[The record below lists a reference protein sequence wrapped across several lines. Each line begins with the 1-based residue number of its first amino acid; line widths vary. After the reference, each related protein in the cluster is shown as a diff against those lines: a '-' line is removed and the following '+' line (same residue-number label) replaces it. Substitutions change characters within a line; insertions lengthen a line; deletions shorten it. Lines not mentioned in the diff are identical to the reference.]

1 MRRDD
6 LPAGYDGW
14 QALITSNGGYGP
26 APVRAILE
34 SKHGK
39 LWQYD
44 IVRFLSELHSS
55 VRYHRVTES
64 YSSYCQRAVTLAH
77 TTHSTGMVVTSSKRD
92 NEYQDITSSYKHQN
106 EQVAS
111 YSSHA
116 ADCSFEVT
124 CKGGEIGSGDATL
137 NISIT
142 NHGAMLRTVD
152 GRVVGGVCR
161 HNGTMSSK
169 FMGIQFTGAI
179 TPGQSESHY
188 SYQPATNHLLI
199 SS

>member
-55 VRYHRVTES
+55 VRYHRVTQS
-64 YSSYCQRAVTLAH
+64 YSSYSQRAVTLAH
-77 TTHSTGMVVTSSKRD
+77 TSHSTGLVVTSEREG
-92 NEYQDITSSYKHQN
+92 EYIDITSSYKHQD
-106 EQVAS
+106 EQAAS
-111 YSSHA
+111 YLTRHA
-116 ADCSFEVT
+116 ADCTFKVT
-124 CKGGEIGSGDATL
+124 CEGGEINSSGDATL

-179 TPGQSESHY
+179 TPGQSESL
-188 SYQPATNHLLI
+188 QAMTTNQQLLI
-199 SS
+199 FL